1 MSSETQSLELVERV
15 RTRTTALY
23 YQNLALGQMTS
34 FLLSGLLA
42 ASAGAERLDRGLAW
56 WAAMSILSVA
66 RLASGRQYAMEAPE
80 HRGNRLWRDLAVWSS
95 GVAGIGWATGAVLFM
110 RGAPVETQVFVAFVI
125 AGLVA
130 GSVPILAAVRRAHLL
145 FSAPPVLAVAVMC
158 LVQWESPI
166 LRLLLG
172 CALLFLAVMARS
184 ARTFAQVVTESIQ
197 TGIERLHLIEEL
209 ERSRDAAQAAS
220 LAKNRFLATMS
231 HELRTPMNGVL
242 GMAQVLLT
250 PGISGAER
258 DECARTILSSG
269 SVLLAQLN
277 DVLDLSRIEAGKFHL
292 ASSGFRPAE
301 VAREI
306 VAVFD
311 GQARQKGVSL
321 RQEWQGAADAMY
333 ESDPVRVRQMLMNL
347 VNNAVK
353 FTRQGEVEVVAR
365 ELAEGGSRWLE
376 FSVRDTGIGIS
387 AAGQARLFEPFSQID
402 SSDTRA
408 FGGSG
413 LGLSIVRQLAQLL
426 GGSAGLE
433 SEMGRGSRFWFR
445 IPAVPARPSLPVA
458 PVREDAPPV
467 PSAAAGPLHALIA
480 EDLPV
485 NRKVLEKMLE
495 RLGCTSESVED
506 GEAAV
511 ERATGEPGRFA
522 ILFMD
527 CQMPRMDGYEAT
539 ARIRAWERE
548 GGHSRLP
555 IVAVSA
561 AAYQDDIA
569 RCLEAGMDDF
579 LAKPL
584 AIDSLGAALAKWSRR
599 PQLAN
604 A

>member
-1 MSSETQSLELVERV
+1 LSSEAQSLEIVERV

-23 YQNLALGQMTS
+23 YQNLALGQATS

-42 ASAGAERLDRGLAW
+42 ASAGGERLDRGLGW
-56 WAAMSILSVA
+56 WVAMSLLSVA
-66 RLASGRQYAMEAPE
+66 RLVSGRKYARSTIE
-80 HRGNRLWRDLAVWSS
+80 HRADRLWRDLAVWSS
-95 GVAGIGWATGAVLFM
+95 AAAGAGWAAGAILFM
-110 RGAPVETQVFVAFVI
+110 RGAPVETQVFIAFVI
-125 AGLVA
+125 AGVVA
-130 GSVPILAAVRRAHLL
+130 GSVPILAAVQRAYFL

-158 LVQWESPI
+158 LVQWETPI
-166 LRLLLG
+166 LRLLVG
-172 CALLFLAVMARS
+172 CALLFLAVMART
-184 ARTFAQVVTESIQ
+184 ARTFAQVVTESIR
-197 TGIERLHLIEEL
+197 TGIERLHLIGEL

-250 PGISGAER
+250 PGISGPER

-277 DVLDLSRIEAGKFHL
+277 DVLDLSRIEAGKFRL

-301 VAREI
+301 VTREI

-321 RQEWQGAADAMY
+321 RQEWRGAAEALY
-333 ESDPVRVRQMLMNL
+333 ESDSVRVRQMLMNL

-353 FTRQGEVEVVAR
+353 FTHEGEVEVVAC
-365 ELAEGGSRWLE
+365 EVAEGGSRWLE
-376 FSVRDTGIGIS
+376 FSVRDTGIGIP

-426 GGSAGLE
+426 GGSVGLE
-433 SEMGRGSRFWFR
+433 SEVGRGSRFWFR
-445 IPAVPARPSLPVA
+445 IPAVPSGA
-458 PVREDAPPV
+458 PAPPRLEA
-467 PSAAAGPLHALIA
+467 PPEAPAGAAALHALIA

-495 RLGCTSESVED
+495 RLGCTSESVDD

-511 ERATGEPGRFA
+511 QRATGEPGRFA

-539 ARIRAWERE
+539 ARIRDWERAS
-548 GGHSRLP
+548 GHSRLP

-561 AAYQDDIA
+561 AAYQDDIT

-599 PQLAN
+599 TQLAN